1 MQGVQIPQ
9 TQRQGNPAD
18 DPGTRVRHHGCY
30 VKKDTRNEKRK
41 DHCNIPDSACD
52 SMFRPTW
59 RCIRD
64 TRIHV
69 GEGCVVGGAEFYPA
83 SLILKTLFYRKS
95 KLLRILNKPVDIH
108 AEFLK
113 ILQIILYDVM
123 QFFFGYFR
131 VEVHHTGPVTRHLQK
146 RDLGKI

>member
-69 GEGCVVGGAEFYPA
+69 GEGCIVGGAEFYPA
-83 SLILKTLFYRKS
+83 SLNPPASIFTGNSRQMYNSLR
-95 KLLRILNKPVDIH
+95 LLHFVRNDKMI
-108 AEFLK
+108 
-113 ILQIILYDVM
+113 
-123 QFFFGYFR
+123 FG
-131 VEVHHTGPVTRHLQK
+131 
-146 RDLGKI
+146 